1 MTENHAY
8 HGRDVLPF
16 LAEQY
21 KQLYIPP
28 SEDALKAYRD
38 VVLSG
43 GEPESHSLSHFLM
56 HAEDSAVY
64 EKTPVGPVLAVTL
77 HERKDFETF
86 LQIIANKC
94 QPVEIPATQGASML
108 EGLISWPKIEAHR
121 KAFLAQ
127 AEADG
132 IPAPDWD
139 SEFARFTSVKANYT
153 DAMLVLSAGPYSAV
167 DSREFGI
174 SEDQWINDSITIRR
188 YHELNHFICRKQWP
202 EKISAVWDELVA
214 DAVGLCAAYGRYD
227 IAMAERFLGIRDGS
241 YTGGRLE
248 NYVGEA
254 DPAEQQDRLNRLARK
269 IHPILESFA
278 EIINTQPKIHPFE
291 LIPLLENRFADDI
304 TV

>member
-1 MTENHAY
+1 MAENHAY
-8 HGRDVLPF
+8 YGRDVLPF

-28 SEDALKAYRD
+28 SEDALEAYRD

-132 IPAPDWD
+132 ITDPDWD

-167 DSREFGI
+167 GGSEFGI
-174 SEDQWINDSITIRR
+174 SEAQWRTDSVTIRR

-214 DAVGLCAAYGRYD
+214 DAVGLYAAYGRYD
-227 IAMAERFLGIRDGS
+227 IAMAERFLGIKDGS

-254 DPAEQQDRLNRLARK
+254 DPAVKQDRLNRLARK

-291 LIPLLENRFADDI
+291 LIPLLENRFAGDI

>member
-1 MTENHAY
+1 MAENHAY
-8 HGRDVLPF
+8 YGRDILPF

-28 SEDALKAYRD
+28 SEDALEAYRD

-56 HAEDSAVY
+56 HADDSAVY
-64 EKTPVGPVLAVTL
+64 EETPVGPVLAVTL

-127 AEADG
+127 AEADE
-132 IPAPDWD
+132 IPDPDWD
-139 SEFARFTSVKANYT
+139 SEFSRFTSVKANYT
-153 DAMLVLSAGPYSAV
+153 DAMLVLSAGPSSAV
-167 DSREFGI
+167 DGREFGI

-188 YHELNHFICRKQWP
+188 YHELNHFICRRQWP

-214 DAVGLCAAYGRYD
+214 DAVGLHAAYGRYD

-291 LIPLLENRFADDI
+291 LIPLLENRFAGDI

>member
-8 HGRDVLPF
+8 YGREVLPF

-28 SEDALKAYRD
+28 SEDALEAFRD

-43 GEPESHSLSHFLM
+43 REPEHHSLSHFLM

-64 EKTPVGPVLAVTL
+64 EETPVGPVLSVTL

-94 QPVEIPATQGASML
+94 QPVEIPATQGASTL
-108 EGLISWPKIEAHR
+108 EGLISWPKIEAH
-121 KAFLAQ
+121 KQAFLAQ

-132 IPAPDWD
+132 IRNPDWD

-167 DSREFGI
+167 SGAELGI
-174 SEDQWINDSITIRR
+174 SEEQWIRDSVTIRR
-188 YHELNHFICRKQWP
+188 FHELNHFICRKLWP

-214 DAVGLCAAYGRYD
+214 DAVGLYAAYGRYD
-227 IAMAERFLGIRDGS
+227 IAMAERFLGIKDGI

-248 NYVGEA
+248 NYVEEA
-254 DPAEQQDRLNRLARK
+254 NPAVKQNRLNLLAQM

-278 EIINTQPKIHPFE
+278 ELINVHSGIHPFE
-291 LIPLLENRFADDI
+291 LIPLLEDRFAGDI
-304 TV
+304 AA

>member
-8 HGRDVLPF
+8 YGREVLPF

-28 SEDALKAYRD
+28 SEDALEAYRD

-43 GEPESHSLSHFLM
+43 GEPEHHSLSHFLM

-64 EKTPVGPVLAVTL
+64 EETPVGPVLSVTL

-86 LQIIANKC
+86 LHIIANKC
-94 QPVEIPATQGASML
+94 QPVKIPASQGASTL
-108 EGLISWPKIEAHR
+108 DGLISWPKIEAH
-121 KAFLAQ
+121 KQAFLAQ

-132 IPAPDWD
+132 IRNPDWD
-139 SEFARFTSVKANYT
+139 SEFARFTSVKSNYT

-167 DSREFGI
+167 NGAEFGI
-174 SEDQWINDSITIRR
+174 SEEQWIRDSVTIRR
-188 YHELNHFICRKQWP
+188 FHELNHFICRKLWP

-214 DAVGLCAAYGRYD
+214 DAVGLYAAYGRYD

-248 NYVGEA
+248 NYVEEA
-254 DPAEQQDRLNRLARK
+254 APAKKQDTLNRLARK
-269 IHPILESFA
+269 IHPILECFA
-278 EIINTQPKIHPFE
+278 EIIGSHPGLHPFE
-291 LIPLLENRFADDI
+291 LIPLLEDRFAGDI
-304 TV
+304 SA